1 MKIGVFGGTFNPPH
15 LTHLNI
21 ANAAVAQLNLDK
33 LLVFPCGDPP
43 HKICSES
50 AAHRL
55 DMTRLAFAD
64 VAHAEVDT
72 FEIDRQGKSYTL
84 DTLRYVREKYP
95 SAQLFL
101 IIGGDSLRD
110 LDGWHC
116 PDEICRIAVLAVAC
130 RKDVE
135 KQQSARRAKEKYGA
149 EIVFL
154 DVEPDDASSTEIR
167 LKRQFNLPITEVS
180 PSVLKY
186 IDSNNLYGQYRSM
199 TLKLQGYLKKPR
211 FSHTFYVTLKG
222 LELPRKQCTEQQV
235 FTACALHDCAKY
247 IGSDRYADYGFVN
260 TDNQPLSV
268 VHAFLGAEVAQ
279 KDFGITDQLVLDAI
293 RFHTTARP
301 KMTELDM
308 IVYIA
313 DKTEKSRP
321 YPTQHLFASTLEQTF
336 LNVMKEAYQVCKDRK
351 MQISPLT
358 QEAIDY
364 YEKLFKEKI

>member
-101 IIGGDSLRD
+101 VIGGDSLRD

-167 LKRQFNLPITEVS
+167 LKRQFNLPITEVDLFTA
-180 PSVLKY
+180 V
-186 IDSNNLYGQYRSM
+186 QHFCRRS
-199 TLKLQGYLKKPR
+199 LKKGIGI
-211 FSHTFYVTLKG
+211 YVIALRQTAALRYVAPNG
-222 LELPRKQCTEQQV
+222 LDGLRKAALQPGELQSVRIE
-235 FTACALHDCAKY
+235 
-247 IGSDRYADYGFVN
+247 IGVIPMPA
-260 TDNQPLSV
+260 
-268 VHAFLGAEVAQ
+268 
-279 KDFGITDQLVLDAI
+279 
-293 RFHTTARP
+293 
-301 KMTELDM
+301 DM
-308 IVYIA
+308 IPMDVGGNGGDRLVCQRRYGVA
-313 DKTEKSRP
+313 DVADTESRIN
-321 YPTQHLFASTLEQTF
+321 EQTPF
-336 LNVMKEAYQVCKDRK
+336 RAV
-351 MQISPLT
+351 
-358 QEAIDY
+358 
-364 YEKLFKEKI
+364 